1 MRNFA
6 DRNEQK
12 NIAKMKKI
20 ALAAVIMA
28 MLSMPALFAQN
39 NIFIAHPA
47 GNAVSAYKNALY
59 TSFNDVWGGFSVVQL
74 VNNGT
79 ADSISRILTIDR
91 NERKVSSEY
100 ITAVTSLSG
109 LDYICYTIIDERNGR
124 LNVEA
129 ILINCSTGNLDRMLS
144 RSIPRDINEIKI
156 LTQIYAKQLLY

>member
-1 MRNFA
+1 MCNFA

-79 ADSISRILTIDR
+79 ADSMGMYIS
-91 NERKVSSEY
+91 NNNGVSCAG
-100 ITAVTSLSG
+100 AVDKRT
-109 LDYICYTIIDERNGR
+109 
-124 LNVEA
+124 
-129 ILINCSTGNLDRMLS
+129 
-144 RSIPRDINEIKI
+144 
-156 LTQIYAKQLLY
+156 